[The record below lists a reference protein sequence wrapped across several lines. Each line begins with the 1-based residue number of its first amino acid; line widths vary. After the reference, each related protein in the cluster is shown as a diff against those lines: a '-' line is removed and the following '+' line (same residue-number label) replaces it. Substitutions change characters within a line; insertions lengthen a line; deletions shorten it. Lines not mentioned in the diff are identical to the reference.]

1 MESIAVQGIL
11 INEPNRALFRWV
23 KIISI
28 SYLAYYSYI
37 LSNYIMDV
45 NTNYIDCIVYA
56 ICGYVYAIWL
66 PIFCMKAIK
75 KNDSRSLSIF
85 SCLQTFL
92 CMWNL
97 VQIIFSWTTI
107 SLIINICDK
116 CQETFIAGNTTCYA
130 DLYTETIKISEK
142 FCQQPIPSSNQII
155 IFIFRLSMAFSSF
168 MGILYVQRSSSIK
181 IINIASTRDAPQID
195 EISVQ
200 LDEGVQME
208 EGVSVQ
214 EVLGEGV
221 PVEEEIGEGIP
232 VEEEI
237 GERVP
242 VEEEIG
248 ERVPVE
254 EEMQQQALILLRQLQ
269 QRERNVQEGIQSE
282 E

>member
-23 KIISI
+23 KIISV

-45 NTNYIDCIVYA
+45 DTNYIDCIVYA
-56 ICGYVYAIWL
+56 ICGYIYAIWL
-66 PIFCMKAIK
+66 PIFGMKAIK
-75 KNDSRSLSIF
+75 KNDRRSLSIF

-116 CQETFIAGNTTCYA
+116 CQETFITGNTTCYA

-181 IINIASTRDAPQID
+181 IINIAQTRDVPQIN
-195 EISVQ
+195 EICVQ

-214 EVLGEGV
+214 EVSVQEVLGEGVSVEEEIGEGV
-221 PVEEEIGEGIP
+221 PVEEEIGEKI
-232 VEEEI
+232 
-237 GERVP
+237 P

-269 QRERNVQEGIQSE
+269 QQERNV
-282 E
+282 